1 MDRTQ
6 VLLVG
11 LPLFLF
17 FSDILNLFV
26 PAPPP
31 KDGYRTFP
39 DPKPIP
45 QPNLHQ
51 PLEFPAQV
59 SQFPSSKFTILNPFL
74 VPIPFFFFYLG
85 LF

>member
-6 VLLVG
+6 ILLVG

-39 DPKPIP
+39 DPKPTP

-59 SQFPSSKFTILNPFL
+59 SQFPSSKFMILHPL
-74 VPIPFFFFYLG
+74 LMPIPFFYLG
-85 LF
+85 FF

>member
-6 VLLVG
+6 ILLVG

-31 KDGYRTFP
+31 KDGYRNFP
-39 DPKPIP
+39 DPKPTP
-45 QPNLHQ
+45 Q

-59 SQFPSSKFTILNPFL
+59 SQFPSSKFMILRPFLMQNPF
-74 VPIPFFFFYLG
+74 F
-85 LF
+85 